1 MFKQFIH
8 YVYPISNFL
17 GGKMK
22 TKQVEVLPY
31 DKKWRIEFEKI
42 KNIIVLSLAD
52 IIIDVEHVGST
63 SVEGL
68 ASNPV
73 IDIDI
78 VIPTYDCFN
87 ILLKKLKKLGYTYE
101 ENKSN
106 KDMKIFTYV
115 GNTNLMDHNLFIC
128 SRKSKELKRH
138 LAFKAYLKENK
149 DSLNKYNN
157 IKLEAAN
164 LYPNNI
170 ETYIKLKSE
179 YVKEIYK
186 KLNLL

>member
-1 MFKQFIH
+1 
-8 YVYPISNFL
+8 
-17 GGKMK
+17 MK

-42 KNIIVLSLAD
+42 KNILIISLAD

-68 ASNPV
+68 ASNPI

-78 VIPTYDCFN
+78 IIPTYNCFN
-87 ILLKKLKKLGYTYE
+87 IVLKQLKRLGYRYE
-101 ENKSN
+101 ENKSIN
-106 KDMKIFTYV
+106 DMRVFKYV
-115 GNTNLMDHNLFIC
+115 GNDNLMEHNLFIC
-128 SRKSKELKRH
+128 SRGSKELKKH
-138 LAFKAYLKENK
+138 LALRTYLKENK
-149 DSLNKYNN
+149 DCLKKYND

-179 YVKEIYK
+179 YVEKIYK
-186 KLNLL
+186 ELNLL